1 MIFSPTS
8 HVLDAGPCCH
18 EPRLQTQI
26 KPDKPPNA
34 DAVALYWKEFT
45 MTKFDQAWVD
55 AETAKREWMTE
66 NSLYKEEEE
75 HASCGVGLVVSIDGK
90 PSRKVVENG
99 IAALK
104 AIWHRGA
111 VDADGKTGDG
121 AGIHVQIPV
130 EFFYDQIRRTGH
142 EPDMT
147 KMIAVGQVFLPRT
160 DYGAQETC
168 RTIVESEVL
177 RMGYYIYGWRHVPVD
192 VACLGEK
199 ANATRPEI
207 EQILISNSKGV
218 DEETFERELYVIRRR
233 IEKAATAAGVQGL
246 YLCSLSCRSIIYKGM
261 MLAEQVAE
269 FYPDLMDE
277 RFESAFALYHQ
288 RYSTNTFPQWWLA
301 QPFRML
307 AHNGEINTL
316 KGNLNWMKSH
326 EIRMASGAFGDMAED
341 IKPIVAQGSSD
352 SAALDSVFEVLV
364 RAGRSAP
371 MAKTMMVPESWS
383 KQAIELPQSWRDMYS
398 YCNSVLEPWDGP
410 AALAMT
416 DGRWVCAGLDRN
428 GLRPMRYVVTGD
440 GLLIAGS
447 ETGMVPVDE
456 ANVVEKGALGPGQLL
471 AVDMQEGKLYHD
483 TEMKDKLAAAQPFG
497 DWVGKINEL
506 DDKLAVVTEKPMFTG
521 AELRKRQI
529 AAGYSIE
536 ELEQILAPMAED
548 AKEALASMGDDTP
561 SAVLSEKYRPLSHFF
576 RQAFSQVTN
585 PPIDSLREFRVMSL
599 KTRFGNLKNVLD
611 EDSSQTEIL
620 VLDSPFVG
628 NAQFDELIA
637 NFNAPLA
644 EIDCTFDA
652 GAGPDD
658 LRKGLTRIRAEAEDA
673 VRSGAGHIILTD
685 QHQSIDRVAMPMIL
699 ATSAVHSW
707 LTRKGLRTF
716 CSLNVRSAE
725 CVDPHYFAVLIG
737 CGATVVNAY
746 LAEDS
751 LADRIERGLLECT
764 LTEAIQRYRNAI
776 DQGLLKIMAKM
787 GISVISSYRGGL
799 NFEAVGLSR
808 AMVAEYF
815 PGMQSRI
822 SGIGTTGIQR
832 KSESVHAKGWRG
844 GSDVLPIGG
853 FYKARRSGEK
863 HAWEAQTM
871 HMLQAACNT
880 ANYEM
885 WKQFSAA
892 MRANPPIHLRD
903 LLDIKEMGKAI
914 PIEEVES
921 ITSIRK
927 RFVTPGMSLGAL
939 SPEAHK
945 TLNVAMNRIGAK
957 SDSGEGGEDPAHF
970 VPEANGDNPSAKIKQ
985 VASGRFGVT
994 AEYLNHCEELEIKVA
1009 QGAKPGEGGQLPGM
1023 KVTDLIARLRH
1034 STKGVTLISPPPHHD
1049 IYSIEDLAQL
1059 IYDLKQINPRCKV
1072 TVKLVASSGVGTI
1085 AAGVAKAKADVILI
1099 SGHNGG
1105 TGASPA
1111 TSIKYAGLPW
1121 EMGLTEAHQVLAMNN
1136 LRERVTLRTDGG
1148 LRTGRDIVMAA
1159 MMGAE
1164 EYGIGTAAL
1173 IAMGCIMVR
1182 QCQSNTCPVG
1192 VCTQD
1197 EELRDKFTGNADKV
1211 VNLITF
1217 YATEVREILASIG
1230 ARSMDDVI
1238 GRADLLS
1245 QVSRGSAHLDDLDL
1259 NPLLIT
1265 VDGADRIVYDRNK
1278 ARNFVPDTL
1287 DAEIVKDAARFLNDG
1302 EKMQLQYAVQ
1312 NTLRTIG
1319 TRTSSHI
1326 VQNFGMNN
1334 TLQADH
1340 LTVKLSGSAGQSLGA
1355 FAAPGLKLEVSG
1367 DANDYVGKGLSGGT
1381 IVVRPPMNS
1390 PLVAADN
1397 TIIGNTVLYGATAGY
1412 LFAAGRAGERFGVR
1426 NSGAKVVIE
1435 GCGACGCE
1443 YMTGGVAVILG
1454 SIGANFGAGMTGGMA
1469 YLYDPDGVADSRMN
1483 HETLATCPIGDAH
1496 WEGQL
1501 KELIERHLAET
1512 GSVKAADILQHWD
1525 VELANFVQICPKEM
1539 LAHLP
1544 APLGVEDKA
1553 VPAE

>member
-1 MIFSPTS
+1 
-8 HVLDAGPCCH
+8 
-18 EPRLQTQI
+18 
-26 KPDKPPNA
+26 
-34 DAVALYWKEFT
+34 
-45 MTKFDQAWVD
+45 MTKYDENWVR
-55 AETAKREWMTE
+55 AEEAKRQWMAE
-66 NSLYKEEEE
+66 NGLYSEEEE
-75 HASCGVGLVVSIDGK
+75 HSSCGVGLVVSVDGK
-90 PSRKVVENG
+90 KSRKVVEAG
-99 IAALK
+99 IDALK

-121 AGIHVQIPV
+121 AGIHVQIPAN
-130 EFFYDQIRRTGH
+130 FFYDQIRRTGH
-142 EPDMT
+142 EP
-147 KMIAVGQVFLPRT
+147 KMDELVAVGQVFLPRT
-160 DYGAQETC
+160 DFGAQEKC

-192 VACLGEK
+192 VTCLGEK

-233 IEKAATAAGVQGL
+233 IEKAAAAAGIGGL
-246 YLCSLSCRSIIYKGM
+246 YIASLSCRSIIYKGM
-261 MLAEQVAE
+261 MLAEQVAV

-277 RFESAFALYHQ
+277 RFESAFAIYHQ

-326 EIRMASGAFGDMAED
+326 EIRMASATFGDFAED
-341 IKPIVAQGSSD
+341 IKPIVPGGASD
-352 SAALDSVFEVLV
+352 SAALDGVFEVLV

-371 MAKTMMVPESWS
+371 MAKTMLVPESWS
-383 KQAIELPQSWRDMYS
+383 KQAVELPQAWRDMYS
-398 YCNSVLEPWDGP
+398 YCNSVMEPWDGP

-447 ETGMVPVDE
+447 EAGMVPIDE
-456 ANVVEKGALGPGQLL
+456 ATVVEKGALGPGQML
-471 AVDMQEGKLYHD
+471 AVDMKKGKLYND
-483 TEMKDKLAAAQPFG
+483 TKIKNKLAAALPFG
-497 DWVGKINEL
+497 EWVGKIADMEETL
-506 DDKLAVVTEKPMFTG
+506 KGVTETPLFEG
-521 AELRKRQI
+521 DELRRRQI
-529 AAGYSIE
+529 AAGYTSE
-536 ELEQILAPMAED
+536 ELEQILSPMAED
-548 AKEALASMGDDTP
+548 GKESLASMGDDTP
-561 SAVLSEKYRPLSHFF
+561 SAVLSKQYRPLSHFF
-576 RQAFSQVTN
+576 RQNFSQVTN
-585 PPIDSLREFRVMSL
+585 PPIDSLREYRVMSL

-611 EDSSQTEIL
+611 EDSSQTEII
-620 VLDSPFVG
+620 VLESPFVG
-628 NAQFDELIA
+628 NAQWDKLSQS
-637 NFNAPLA
+637 FNAQLA
-644 EIDCTFDA
+644 EIDCTFA
-652 GAGPDD
+652 PGTGA
-658 LRKGLTRIRAEAEDA
+658 LSAALARVRAEAEEA
-673 VRSGAGHIILTD
+673 VRSGAGHLVLTD
-685 QHQSIDRVAMPMIL
+685 QFSGEGKVAMPMIL
-699 ATSAVHSW
+699 ATSAVHSH

-725 CVDPHYFAVLIG
+725 CIDPHYFAVLIG

-751 LADRIERGLLECT
+751 LADRISRGLLDGT
-764 LTEAIQRYRNAI
+764 LTENVARYREAI

-808 AMVAEYF
+808 AMCAEYF
-815 PGMQSRI
+815 PGMTSRI
-822 SGIGTTGIQR
+822 SGIGVSGIQV
-832 KSESVHAKGWRG
+832 KAEEVHARGWANEAA
-844 GSDVLPIGG
+844 VLPIGG
-853 FYKARRSGEK
+853 FYKARKSGET
-863 HAWEAQTM
+863 HAWEATSM
-871 HMLQAACNT
+871 HMMQMACNN
-880 ANYEM
+880 ASFEL
-885 WKQFSAA
+885 WKQYSAK
-892 MRANPPIHLRD
+892 MQGNPPIHLRD
-903 LLDIKEMGKAI
+903 LLDIKPLGKPV

-970 VPEANGDNPSAKIKQ
+970 VPEPNGDNPSAKIKQ

-994 AEYLNHCEELEIKVA
+994 AEYLNQCEELEIKVA

-1085 AAGVAKAKADVILI
+1085 AAGVAKAKADIILI

-1159 MMGAE
+1159 MLGAE

-1197 EELRDKFTGNADKV
+1197 ESLRAKFTGNADKV

-1217 YATEVREILASIG
+1217 YAQEVREILASIG
-1230 ARSMDDVI
+1230 ARSLDEVI
-1238 GRADLLS
+1238 GRADLLA

-1265 VDGADRIVYDRNK
+1265 VDGSADITYDRNK
-1278 ARNFVPDTL
+1278 PRNAVPDTL
-1287 DAEIVKDAARFLNDG
+1287 DAEIVRDAARFLEDG
-1302 EKMQLQYAVQ
+1302 EKMQLSYAVQ
-1312 NTLRTIG
+1312 NTHRTVG

-1326 VQNFGMNN
+1326 VRNFGMRNSF
-1334 TLQADH
+1334 QPDH
-1340 LTVKLSGSAGQSLGA
+1340 LTVKLQGSAGQSLGA

-1381 IVVRPPMNS
+1381 IVVRPPQVS
-1390 PLVAADN
+1390 PLKAEDN
-1397 TIIGNTVLYGATAGY
+1397 TIIGNTVLYGATDGY
-1412 LFAAGRAGERFGVR
+1412 LFAAGRAGERFAVR
-1426 NSGAKVVIE
+1426 NSGASVVVE

-1469 YLYDPDGVADSRMN
+1469 YLYDPDGKA
-1483 HETLATCPIGDAH
+1483 ETLMNAETLVTCPVTVAH
-1496 WEGQL
+1496 WEAEL
-1501 KELIERHLAET
+1501 KGLIERHLAET
-1512 GSVKAADILQHWD
+1512 GSRKASGILQHW
-1525 VELANFVQICPKEM
+1525 ESEKRNFLQVCPKEM
-1539 LAHLP
+1539 LVHLP
-1544 APLGVEDKA
+1544 HPLSLEEAA

>member
-1 MIFSPTS
+1 M
-8 HVLDAGPCCH
+8 
-18 EPRLQTQI
+18 Q
-26 KPDKPPNA
+26 
-34 DAVALYWKEFT
+34 
-45 MTKFDQAWVD
+45 KFDENWVR
-55 AETAKREWMTE
+55 AEEEKRKWMDE
-66 NSLYKEEEE
+66 NSLYRDAEE
-75 HASCGVGLVVSIDGK
+75 HSSCGVGLVVSIDGK
-90 PSRKVVENG
+90 PSRKVVEAG
-99 IAALK
+99 ITALK

-130 EFFYDQIRRTGH
+130 PFYYEQIRRTGH
-142 EPDMT
+142 EPKKDELL
-147 KMIAVGQVFLPRT
+147 AVGQVFLPRT
-160 DYGAQETC
+160 DFGAQETC
-168 RTIVESEVL
+168 RTIVETEVL
-177 RMGYYIYGWRHVPVD
+177 RMGHSIYGWRHVPVD
-192 VACLGEK
+192 VTCLGDK

-207 EQILISNSKGV
+207 EQILISNAKGV

-233 IEKAATAAGVQGL
+233 IEKAAAAAQINGL
-246 YLCSLSCRSIIYKGM
+246 YIASLSCRSIIYKGM
-261 MLAEQVAE
+261 MLAEQVAV

-277 RFESAFALYHQ
+277 RFESAFAIYHQ

-307 AHNGEINTL
+307 AHNGEINTI
-316 KGNLNWMKSH
+316 KGNTNWMKSH
-326 EIRMASGAFGDMAED
+326 EIRMASATFGDMAED
-341 IKPIVAQGSSD
+341 IKPIIATGASD
-352 SAALDSVFEVLV
+352 SAALDAVFEVLV
-364 RAGRSAP
+364 RAGRNAP
-371 MAKTMMVPESWS
+371 MAKTMLVPESWS
-383 KQAIELPQSWRDMYS
+383 KQAVELPDAWRDMYA
-398 YCNSVLEPWDGP
+398 YCNAVMEPWDGP

-447 ETGMVPVDE
+447 EAGMVPTNE
-456 ANVVEKGALGPGQLL
+456 ATVVEKGALGPGQLL
-471 AVDMQEGKLYHD
+471 AVDMKTGKLFHD
-483 TEMKDKLAAAQPFG
+483 TEIKDTLAASQPFG
-497 DWVGKINEL
+497 EWVGKINEL
-506 DDKLAVVTEKPMFTG
+506 DEALGDIQEKALFTG

-529 AAGYSIE
+529 AAGYSME

-548 AKEALASMGDDTP
+548 GKEALASMGDDTP
-561 SAVLSEKYRPLSHFF
+561 SAVLSAKYRPLSHYF
-576 RQAFSQVTN
+576 RQNFSQVTN
-585 PPIDSLREFRVMSL
+585 PPIDSLREYRVMSL

-611 EDSSQTEIL
+611 ESGSQTEIL

-628 NAQFDELIA
+628 NAQFEELKNHFNAELI
-637 NFNAPLA
+637 
-644 EIDCTFDA
+644 EIDCTFKP
-652 GAGPDD
+652 GDD
-658 LRKGLTRIRAEAEDA
+658 LRTELARIRAEAEDA
-673 VRSGAGHIILTD
+673 VRSGAGHIVLTD
-685 QHQSIDRVAMPMIL
+685 HTQNVEKVAMPMIL
-699 ATSAVHSW
+699 ATSAVHSH

-737 CGATVVNAY
+737 CGATTVNPY

-751 LADRIERGLLECT
+751 LADRIERGLLEGS
-764 LTEAIQRYRNAI
+764 LTENVSRYRDAI

-808 AMVAEYF
+808 AMCAEYF
-815 PGMQSRI
+815 PGLMSRI
-822 SGIGTTGIQR
+822 SGIGVSGIQ
-832 KSESVHAKGWRG
+832 KKAEEVHAAGFKANR
-844 GSDVLPIGG
+844 DVLPIGG
-853 FYKARRSGEK
+853 FYKARRSGET
-863 HAWEAQTM
+863 HAWGANNM
-871 HMLQAACNT
+871 HLLQSACDRGS
-880 ANYEM
+880 YEL
-885 WKQFSAA
+885 WKQYSAL
-892 MRANPPIHLRD
+892 MKANPPIHLRD
-903 LLDIKEMGKAI
+903 LLDIKPLGKAI
-914 PIEEVES
+914 PLEEVES

-970 VPEANGDNPSAKIKQ
+970 HPEPNGDNPSAKIKQ

-994 AEYLNHCEELEIKVA
+994 AEYLNQCEELEIKVA

-1121 EMGLTEAHQVLAMNN
+1121 EMGLTEAHQVLAMNH
-1136 LRERVTLRTDGG
+1136 LRSRVTLRTDGG

-1197 EELRDKFTGNADKV
+1197 ESLRAKFTGNADKV

-1217 YATEVREILASIG
+1217 YAQEVREILASIG

-1245 QVSRGSAHLDDLDL
+1245 QVSRGAAHLDDLDL

-1265 VDGADRIVYDRNK
+1265 VDGSETIEYDRSRP
-1278 ARNFVPDTL
+1278 RNVVPDTL
-1287 DAEIVKDAARFLNDG
+1287 DAEIVKDAARFLKDG
-1302 EKMQLQYAVQ
+1302 EKMQLSYAVQ
-1312 NTLRTIG
+1312 NTHRTVG

-1326 VQNFGMNN
+1326 VQNFGMRNS
-1334 TLQADH
+1334 LQPDH
-1340 LTVKLSGSAGQSLGA
+1340 LTVKLRGSAGQSLGA
-1355 FAAPGLKLEVSG
+1355 FAAPGLKIEVSG

-1381 IVVRPPMNS
+1381 VVVRPPMES

-1397 TIIGNTVLYGATAGY
+1397 TIIGNTVLYGATDGY
-1412 LFAAGRAGERFGVR
+1412 LFAAGRAGERFAVR

-1435 GCGACGCE
+1435 GCGSNGCE

-1469 YLYDPDGVADSRMN
+1469 YLWDPENEAPRWLNM
-1483 HETLATCPIGDAH
+1483 ETLVTCVPSHPH
-1496 WEGQL
+1496 WVEQL
-1501 KELIERHLAET
+1501 KGLVERHYAET
-1512 GSVKAADILQHWD
+1512 KSRKAEEILQHW
-1525 VELANFVQICPKEM
+1525 EENLPKFVQVCPKEM
-1539 LAHLP
+1539 LDKLTYP
-1544 APLGVEDKA
+1544 LAPEGQEA
-1553 VPAE
+1553 IPAE

>member
-1 MIFSPTS
+1 
-8 HVLDAGPCCH
+8 
-18 EPRLQTQI
+18 
-26 KPDKPPNA
+26 
-34 DAVALYWKEFT
+34 
-45 MTKFDQAWVD
+45 MTKYDADWVR
-55 AETAKREWMTE
+55 AEEAKRQWMAE
-66 NSLYKEEEE
+66 NGLYSEEEE
-75 HASCGVGLVVSIDGK
+75 HSSCGVGLVVSIDGK
-90 PSRKVVENG
+90 KSRKVVDAG
-99 IAALK
+99 IDALK

-130 EFFYDQIRRTGH
+130 PFFYDQIRRTGH
-142 EPDMT
+142 EPNLDEL
-147 KMIAVGQVFLPRT
+147 IAVGQVFLPRT
-160 DYGAQETC
+160 DFGAQEQC
-168 RTIVESEVL
+168 RTIVETEVL

-192 VACLGEK
+192 VTCLGEK

-233 IEKAATAAGVQGL
+233 IEKAAAAAGISGL
-246 YLCSLSCRSIIYKGM
+246 YLASLSCRSIIYKGM
-261 MLAEQVAE
+261 MLAEQVAV

-277 RFESAFALYHQ
+277 RFESAFAIYHQ

-316 KGNLNWMKSH
+316 KGNINWMKSH
-326 EIRMASGAFGDMAED
+326 EIRMASGTFGDYAED
-341 IKPIVAQGSSD
+341 IKPIIAGGSSD

-371 MAKTMMVPESWS
+371 MAKTMLVPESWS
-383 KQAIELPQSWRDMYS
+383 KQAVELPQAWRDMYS
-398 YCNSVLEPWDGP
+398 YCNSVMEPWDGP

-440 GLLIAGS
+440 GLVIAGS
-447 ETGMVPVDE
+447 EAGMVPIDE
-456 ANVVEKGALGPGQLL
+456 ATVTEKGALGPGQML
-471 AVDMQEGKLYHD
+471 AVDMKKGKLFRD
-483 TEMKDKLAAAQPFG
+483 TQIKDKLAAALPFG
-497 DWVGKINEL
+497 EWVGKINDL
-506 DDKLAVVTEKPMFTG
+506 DEALAGVTEKPMFSG
-521 AELRKRQI
+521 EELRKRQI
-529 AAGYSIE
+529 AAGYSVE

-548 AKEALASMGDDTP
+548 GKEALASMGDDTP
-561 SAVLSEKYRPLSHFF
+561 SAVLSKQYRPLSHFF
-576 RQAFSQVTN
+576 RQNFSQVTN
-585 PPIDSLREFRVMSL
+585 PPIDSLREYRVMSL
-599 KTRFGNLKNVLD
+599 KTRFANLKNVLD
-611 EDSSQTEIL
+611 EDSSQTEIV
-620 VLDSPFVG
+620 VLESPFVG
-628 NAQFDELIA
+628 NAQWDKLVETFD
-637 NFNAPLA
+637 APLA
-644 EIDCTFDA
+644 EIDCSFEPGQ
-652 GAGPDD
+652 GA
-658 LRKGLTRIRAEAEDA
+658 LSAALARVRAEAEEA
-673 VRSGAGHIILTD
+673 VRSGAGHLVLTD
-685 QHQSIDRVAMPMIL
+685 MHSGEGRVAMPMIL
-699 ATSAVHSW
+699 ATSAVHSH
-707 LTRKGLRTF
+707 LTRQGLRTF

-751 LADRIERGLLECT
+751 LADRINRGLLDGT
-764 LTEAIQRYRNAI
+764 LTENVARYREAI

-815 PGMQSRI
+815 PGMTSRI
-822 SGIGTTGIQR
+822 SGIGVTGIQT
-832 KSESVHAKGWRG
+832 KLEEIHAKGWDSG
-844 GSDVLPIGG
+844 LDVLPIGG
-853 FYKARRSGEK
+853 FYKARKSGET
-863 HAWEAQTM
+863 HAWEATSM
-871 HMLQAACNT
+871 HMMQMACNR
-880 ANYEM
+880 ASYEL
-885 WKQFSAA
+885 WKQYSAK
-892 MRANPPIHLRD
+892 MQSNPPIHLRD
-903 LLDIKEMGKAI
+903 LMDFKPLGKPV

-970 VPEANGDNPSAKIKQ
+970 VPEPNGDNPSAKIKQ

-994 AEYLNHCEELEIKVA
+994 AEYLNQCEELEIKVA

-1136 LRERVTLRTDGG
+1136 LRDRITLRTDGG

-1197 EELRDKFTGNADKV
+1197 ESLRAKFTGNADKV

-1217 YATEVREILASIG
+1217 YAQEVRELLASLG
-1230 ARSMDDVI
+1230 ARSIDEII
-1238 GRADLLS
+1238 GRADLLA

-1265 VDGADRIVYDRNK
+1265 VDGAHDIVYNRDKDRN
-1278 ARNFVPDTL
+1278 AVPDTL
-1287 DAEIVKDAARFLNDG
+1287 DAEIVRDAARFLKDG
-1302 EKMQLQYAVQ
+1302 EKMQLSYAIQ
-1312 NTLRTIG
+1312 NTHRTVG
-1319 TRTSSHI
+1319 TRVSSHI
-1326 VQNFGMNN
+1326 VQNFGMRN
-1334 TLQADH
+1334 TFQPDH
-1340 LTVKLSGSAGQSLGA
+1340 LHVKLQGSAGQSLGA

-1367 DANDYVGKGLSGGT
+1367 DANDYVGKGLSGGM
-1381 IVVRPPMNS
+1381 IVVRPPQVS
-1390 PLVAADN
+1390 PLKADEN
-1397 TIIGNTVLYGATAGY
+1397 TIIGNTVLYGATDGH
-1412 LFAAGRAGERFGVR
+1412 LFAAGRAGERFAVR
-1426 NSGAKVVIE
+1426 NSGATVVIE
-1435 GCGACGCE
+1435 GCGSNGCE

-1454 SIGANFGAGMTGGMA
+1454 DIGANFGAGMTGGMA
-1469 YLYDPDGVADSRMN
+1469 YLYDPEGKAEALMN
-1483 HETLATCPIGDAH
+1483 METLVTCPVSVDH
-1496 WEGQL
+1496 WEEQL
-1501 KELIERHLAET
+1501 KSLIETHQAET
-1512 GSVKAADILQHWD
+1512 YSRKAADILQHWD
-1525 VELANFVQICPKEM
+1525 VEKANFLQVCPKEM
-1539 LAHLP
+1539 LNKLSH
-1544 APLGVEDKA
+1544 PLTAEAAA

>member
-1 MIFSPTS
+1 
-8 HVLDAGPCCH
+8 
-18 EPRLQTQI
+18 
-26 KPDKPPNA
+26 
-34 DAVALYWKEFT
+34 
-45 MTKFDQAWVD
+45 MTKYD
-55 AETAKREWMTE
+55 AEWARNEQVKRQYMVE
-66 NSLYKEEEE
+66 NGLYSEAEE
-75 HASCGVGLVVSIDGK
+75 HSSCGVGLVVSVNGT
-90 PSRKVVENG
+90 PSRAVVENG
-99 IAALK
+99 IQALK

-130 EFFYDQIRRTGH
+130 SFFYDQIERTGH
-142 EPDMT
+142 TPDRDQL
-147 KMIAVGQVFLPRT
+147 IAVGQVFLPRT
-160 DYGAQETC
+160 DFGAQETC
-168 RTIVESEVL
+168 RTIVETEVL
-177 RMGYYIYGWRHVPVD
+177 RMGYYIYGWRHVPVK
-192 VACLGEK
+192 VECLGEK

-207 EQILISNSKGV
+207 EQILISNCKGV

-233 IEKAATAAGVQGL
+233 IEKAALAAQVPSL
-246 YLCSLSCRSIIYKGM
+246 YIASLSCRSIIYKGM

-269 FYPDLMDE
+269 FYPDLMDQ
-277 RFESAFALYHQ
+277 RFESAFAIYHQ

-316 KGNLNWMKSH
+316 RGNLNWMKSH
-326 EIRMASGAFGDMAED
+326 EIRMASSAFGEMAED
-341 IKPIVAQGSSD
+341 IKPIVASGSSD
-352 SAALDSVFEVLV
+352 SAALDAVFEVLV
-364 RAGRSAP
+364 RAGRNAP

-383 KQAIELPQSWRDMYS
+383 KQAVELPQAWRDMYS
-398 YCNSVLEPWDGP
+398 YCNSVMEPWDGP

-428 GLRPMRYVVTGD
+428 GLRPMRYVVTND
-440 GLLIAGS
+440 GMVIAGS
-447 ETGMVPVDE
+447 ETGMVPLKE
-456 ANVVEKGALGPGQLL
+456 SNVVEKGALGPGQIL
-471 AVDMQEGKLYHD
+471 AVDMATGKLFHD
-483 TEMKDKLAAAQPFG
+483 TEIKDTLAASQPFG
-497 DWVGKINEL
+497 EWVGKIKDL
-506 DDKLAVVTEKPMFTG
+506 DSQLAEVSERPIYTG
-521 AELRKRQI
+521 QDLRRRQI
-529 AAGYSIE
+529 AAGYTIE
-536 ELEQILAPMAED
+536 ELENILAPMAED
-548 AKEALASMGDDTP
+548 GKETLASMGDDTP
-561 SAVLSEKYRPLSHFF
+561 SAVLSKKYRPLSHFF
-576 RQAFSQVTN
+576 RQNFSQVTN

-611 EDSSQTEIL
+611 ESSAQTEIIT
-620 VLDSPFVG
+620 LDSPFVG
-628 NAQFDELIA
+628 NAQWDEVVSA
-637 NFNAPLA
+637 FNADMT
-644 EIDCTFDA
+644 EIDCTFA
-652 GAGPDD
+652 SGPNALSD
-658 LRKGLTRIRAEAEDA
+658 GLARIRAEAEDA
-673 VRSGAGHIILTD
+673 VRSGSGHIVLTD
-685 QHQSIDRVAMPMIL
+685 QSSNEGRVAMPMIL
-699 ATSAVHSW
+699 ATSAVHSH

-725 CVDPHYFAVLIG
+725 CIDPHYFAVLIG

-751 LADRIERGLLECT
+751 LADRIDRGLLDGT
-764 LTEAIQRYRNAI
+764 LTEVVARYRNAI

-787 GISVISSYRGGL
+787 GISVVSSYRGGL

-808 AMVAEYF
+808 AMCAEFF
-815 PGMQSRI
+815 PGMTSRI
-822 SGIGTTGIQR
+822 SGIGVTGIQA
-832 KSESVHAKGWRG
+832 KAEEVHALGWQG
-844 GSDVLPIGG
+844 TNILPIGG
-853 FYKARRSGEK
+853 FYKSRAKGET
-863 HAWEAQTM
+863 HAWEASSM
-871 HMLQAACNT
+871 HMLQMACNR
-880 ANYEM
+880 ASFER
-885 WKQFSAA
+885 WKQYSAK
-892 MRANPPIHLRD
+892 MQSSPPIHLRD
-903 LLDIKEMGKAI
+903 LMDFKALGKPI
-914 PIEEVES
+914 PIEDVES

-970 VPEANGDNPSAKIKQ
+970 HPEPNGDNPSAKIKQ

-994 AEYLNHCEELEIKVA
+994 AEYLNQCEELEIKVA

-1121 EMGLTEAHQVLAMNN
+1121 EMGLTEAHQVLSMNN

-1159 MMGAE
+1159 MLGAE

-1197 EELRDKFTGNADKV
+1197 EALRDKFTGNADKV

-1217 YATEVREILASIG
+1217 YAQEVRELLAQIG
-1230 ARSMDDVI
+1230 ARSLDEVI
-1238 GRADLLS
+1238 GRADLLA

-1259 NPLLIT
+1259 NPMLIT
-1265 VDGADRIVYDRNK
+1265 VDGASDIVYNRDKERN
-1278 ARNFVPDTL
+1278 AVPDTL
-1287 DAEIVKDAARFLNDG
+1287 DAQIVRDAARFLEDG

-1312 NTLRTIG
+1312 NTHRTVG

-1326 VQNFGMNN
+1326 VRKFGMRNA
-1334 TLQADH
+1334 LQADH
-1340 LTVKLSGSAGQSLGA
+1340 LTVKLTGSAGQSLGA

-1381 IVVRPPMNS
+1381 IVVRPPMAS
-1390 PLVAADN
+1390 PIVAAEN
-1397 TIIGNTVLYGATAGY
+1397 TIIGNTVLYGATDGY
-1412 LFAAGRAGERFGVR
+1412 LFAAGQAGERFAVR
-1426 NSGAKVVIE
+1426 NSGASVVIE
-1435 GCGACGCE
+1435 GCGSNGCE

-1454 SIGANFGAGMTGGMA
+1454 EIGANFGAGMTGGMA
-1469 YLYDPDGVADSRMN
+1469 YLYDPEGKAQAMMNLETLVTCPVTVPHWINQLKTLIQRHLEETDSR
-1483 HETLATCPIGDAH
+1483 
-1496 WEGQL
+1496 
-1501 KELIERHLAET
+1501 
-1512 GSVKAADILQHWD
+1512 KAAYILQHWGT
-1525 VELANFVQICPKEM
+1525 EQHNFMQVCPKEM
-1539 LAHLP
+1539 LVHLP
-1544 APLGVEDKA
+1544 APLSVEQGA
-1553 VPAE
+1553 IPAE

>member
-1 MIFSPTS
+1 
-8 HVLDAGPCCH
+8 
-18 EPRLQTQI
+18 
-26 KPDKPPNA
+26 
-34 DAVALYWKEFT
+34 
-45 MTKFDQAWVD
+45 MTKYD
-55 AETAKREWMTE
+55 AEWVRAEEAKRKWVAE
-66 NSLYKEEEE
+66 NGLYSEEEE
-75 HASCGVGLVVSIDGK
+75 HSSCGVGLVVSVDGK
-90 PSRKVVENG
+90 KSRKVVEAG
-99 IAALK
+99 INALK

-130 EFFYDQIRRTGH
+130 SFFYDQIQRTGH
-142 EPDMT
+142 EPRMDQLM
-147 KMIAVGQVFLPRT
+147 AVGQVFLPRT
-160 DYGAQETC
+160 DFGAQERC
-168 RTIVESEVL
+168 RTIVETEVL
-177 RMGYYIYGWRHVPVD
+177 RLGYYIYGWRHVPVD
-192 VACLGEK
+192 VTCLGEK

-233 IEKAATAAGVQGL
+233 IEKAAAAAGVNDL
-246 YLCSLSCRSIIYKGM
+246 YLASLSCRSIIYKGM
-261 MLAEQVAE
+261 MLAEQVAV

-326 EIRMASGAFGDMAED
+326 EIRMASAFFGDLADD
-341 IKPIVAQGSSD
+341 IKPIVPGGASD
-352 SAALDSVFEVLV
+352 SAALDCVFEVMV

-383 KQAIELPQSWRDMYS
+383 KQAVELPQAWRDMYS
-398 YCNSVLEPWDGP
+398 YCNSVMEPWDGP

-440 GLLIAGS
+440 GMLIAGS
-447 ETGMVPVDE
+447 EAGMVPIDE
-456 ANVVEKGALGPGQLL
+456 ATVVEKGALGPGQMI
-471 AVDMQEGKLYHD
+471 AVDMAEGKLFHD
-483 TEMKDKLAAAQPFG
+483 TEIKDQLAASRPFG
-497 DWVGKINEL
+497 EWVGKITDLESTL
-506 DDKLAVVTEKPMFTG
+506 SGVTETALFEG
-521 AELRKRQI
+521 EELRRRQI
-529 AAGYSIE
+529 AAGYTIE
-536 ELEQILAPMAED
+536 ELEQILSPMAED
-548 AKEALASMGDDTP
+548 GKESLASMGDDTP
-561 SAVLSEKYRPLSHFF
+561 SAVLSKMYRPLSHFF
-576 RQAFSQVTN
+576 RQNFSQVTN
-585 PPIDSLREFRVMSL
+585 PPIDSLREYRVMSL

-611 EDSSQTEIL
+611 EDSSQTEII
-620 VLDSPFVG
+620 VLESPFVG
-628 NAQFDELIA
+628 NAQWDELTKQ
-637 NFNAPLA
+637 FNSPLA
-644 EIDCTFDA
+644 EIDCTFESGSGSLSA
-652 GAGPDD
+652 A
-658 LRKGLTRIRAEAEDA
+658 LHRIRAEAEEA
-673 VRSGAGHIILTD
+673 VRSGAGHLVLTD
-685 QHQSIDRVAMPMIL
+685 QHSDGNKIAMPMIL
-699 ATSAVHSW
+699 ATSAVHSH
-707 LTRKGLRTF
+707 LTRQGLRTF

-725 CVDPHYFAVLIG
+725 CIDPHYFAVLIG

-751 LADRIERGLLECT
+751 LADRIERGLLDGS
-764 LTEAIQRYRNAI
+764 LTENVTRYREAI

-808 AMVAEYF
+808 AMCAEFF
-815 PGMQSRI
+815 PGMTSRI
-822 SGIGTTGIQR
+822 SGIGVTGIQA
-832 KSESVHAKGWRG
+832 KAEEIHAKAWGAADG
-844 GSDVLPIGG
+844 VLPIGG
-853 FYKARRSGEK
+853 FYKARKSGET
-863 HAWEAQTM
+863 HAWEATSM
-871 HMLQAACNT
+871 HMMQMACNR
-880 ANYEM
+880 ASYEL
-885 WKQFSAA
+885 WKQYSAK
-892 MRANPPIHLRD
+892 MKSNPPIHLRD
-903 LLDIKEMGKAI
+903 LLDIKPLGKPV

-921 ITSIRK
+921 ITAIRK

-970 VPEANGDNPSAKIKQ
+970 VPEPNGDNPSAKIKQ

-994 AEYLNHCEELEIKVA
+994 AEYLNQCEELEIKVA

-1085 AAGVAKAKADVILI
+1085 AAGVAKAEADIILI

-1111 TSIKYAGLPW
+1111 TSIKYCGLPW

-1136 LRERVTLRTDGG
+1136 LRSRVTLRTDGG

-1197 EELRDKFTGNADKV
+1197 ESLRAKFTGNADKV

-1217 YATEVREILASIG
+1217 YAQEVREILASIG
-1230 ARSMDDVI
+1230 ARSLDDVI
-1238 GRADLLS
+1238 GRADLLA

-1265 VDGADRIVYDRNK
+1265 VDGAADIVYDRDK
-1278 ARNFVPDTL
+1278 PRNAVPDTL
-1287 DAEIVKDAARFLNDG
+1287 DAEIVRDAARFLEDG
-1302 EKMQLQYAVQ
+1302 EKMQLSYAIQ
-1312 NTLRTIG
+1312 NTHRTVG

-1326 VQNFGMNN
+1326 VRNFGMRNAF
-1334 TLQADH
+1334 QSDH
-1340 LTVKLSGSAGQSLGA
+1340 LTVKLQGSAGQALGA

-1381 IVVRPPMNS
+1381 IVVRPAQVS
-1390 PLVAADN
+1390 PLTASEN
-1397 TIIGNTVLYGATAGY
+1397 TIIGNTVLYGATDGH
-1412 LFAAGRAGERFGVR
+1412 LFAAGRAGERFAVR

-1435 GCGACGCE
+1435 GCGSNGCE

-1469 YLYDPDGVADSRMN
+1469 YLYDPDGQAETVMN
-1483 HETLATCPIGDAH
+1483 METLVTCPVTVDH
-1496 WEGQL
+1496 WESQL
-1501 KELIERHLAET
+1501 VNLIKRHAEET
-1512 GSVKAADILQHWD
+1512 GSRKALDILQHWD
-1525 VELANFVQICPKEM
+1525 IEKANFLQVCPKEM
-1539 LAHLP
+1539 LNKLTHPLTNEP
-1544 APLGVEDKA
+1544 AA

>member
-1 MIFSPTS
+1 
-8 HVLDAGPCCH
+8 
-18 EPRLQTQI
+18 
-26 KPDKPPNA
+26 
-34 DAVALYWKEFT
+34 
-45 MTKFDQAWVD
+45 MTKYDADWV
-55 AETAKREWMTE
+55 AREEAKRTFMAE
-66 NSLYKEEEE
+66 NGLYSEAEE
-75 HASCGVGLVVSIDGK
+75 HSSCGVGLVVSVDGTA
-90 PSRKVVENG
+90 SRAVVENG
-99 IAALK
+99 IKALK

-130 EFFYDQIRRTGH
+130 EFFYDQIERTGH
-142 EPDMT
+142 TPDRD
-147 KMIAVGQVFLPRT
+147 KLIAVGQVFLPRS
-160 DYGAQETC
+160 DFGAQETC
-168 RTIVESEVL
+168 RTIVETEVL
-177 RMGYYIYGWRHVPVD
+177 RMGYYIYGWRHVPVN

-207 EQILISNSKGV
+207 EQILISNTKGV

-233 IEKAATAAGVQGL
+233 IEKAALAAQIPQM
-246 YLCSLSCRSIIYKGM
+246 YIASLSCRSIIYKGM

-269 FYPDLMDE
+269 FYPDLLDE
-277 RFESAFALYHQ
+277 RFESAFAIYHQ

-316 KGNLNWMKSH
+316 RGNLNWMKSH

-341 IKPIVAQGSSD
+341 IKPIVPSGSSD
-352 SAALDSVFEVLV
+352 SAALDAVFEVLV
-364 RAGRSAP
+364 RAGRNAP
-371 MAKTMMVPESWS
+371 MAKTMLVPESWS
-383 KQAIELPQSWRDMYS
+383 KQAVELPQAWRDMYS
-398 YCNSVLEPWDGP
+398 YCNSVMEPWDGP

-428 GLRPMRYVVTGD
+428 GLRPMRYVVTRD
-440 GLLIAGS
+440 GMVIAGS
-447 ETGMVPVDE
+447 ETGMVPLEE
-456 ANVVEKGALGPGQLL
+456 ANVVEKGALGPGQIL
-471 AVDMQEGKLYHD
+471 AVDMVEGKLFHD
-483 TEMKDKLAAAQPFG
+483 TEIKDKLAAHQPFG
-497 DWVGKINEL
+497 EWVGKIKDL
-506 DDKLAVVTEKPMFTG
+506 DSALSGVTEKALFTG
-521 AELRKRQI
+521 EELRRRQI
-529 AAGYSIE
+529 AAGYTIE
-536 ELEQILAPMAED
+536 ELESILAPMAED
-548 AKEALASMGDDTP
+548 GKESLASMGDDTP
-561 SAVLSEKYRPLSHFF
+561 SAVLSKKYRPLSHFF
-576 RQAFSQVTN
+576 RQNFSQVTN

-611 EDSSQTEIL
+611 EDSSQTEIIT
-620 VLDSPFVG
+620 LDSPFVG
-628 NAQFDELIA
+628 NAQWDEVVTA
-637 NFNAPLA
+637 FNADMT
-644 EIDCTFDA
+644 EIDCTFEA
-652 GAGPDD
+652 GAGA
-658 LRKGLTRIRAEAEDA
+658 LSAGLARIRAEAEDA
-673 VRSGAGHIILTD
+673 VRSGAGHIVLTD
-685 QHQSIDRVAMPMIL
+685 QHSGGDRIAMPMIL
-699 ATSAVHSW
+699 ATSAVHSH
-707 LTRKGLRTF
+707 LTRNGLRTF

-725 CVDPHYFAVLIG
+725 CIDPHYFAVLIG

-751 LADRIERGLLECT
+751 LADRIDRGLIDGT
-764 LTEAIQRYRNAI
+764 LTEAVARYRSAI

-808 AMVAEYF
+808 AMCAEYF
-815 PGMQSRI
+815 PGMTSRI
-822 SGIGTTGIQR
+822 SGIGVTGIQS
-832 KSESVHAKGWRG
+832 KAEEVHALGWDG
-844 GSDVLPIGG
+844 TNVLPIGG
-853 FYKARRSGEK
+853 FYKARAKGET
-863 HAWEAQTM
+863 HAWEATSM
-871 HMLQAACNT
+871 HMLQMACNN
-880 ANYEM
+880 ASFEM
-885 WKQFSAA
+885 WKQYSAKMKSA
-892 MRANPPIHLRD
+892 PPIHLRD
-903 LLDIKEMGKAI
+903 LMDIKPMGKAI
-914 PIEEVES
+914 PLEEVES
-921 ITSIRK
+921 VTSIRK

-970 VPEANGDNPSAKIKQ
+970 HPEPNGDNPSAKIKQ

-994 AEYLNHCEELEIKVA
+994 AEYLNQCEELEIKVA

-1121 EMGLTEAHQVLAMNN
+1121 EMGLTEAHQVLSMNN

-1159 MMGAE
+1159 MLGAE

-1197 EELRDKFTGNADKV
+1197 EALRDKFTGNADKV

-1217 YATEVREILASIG
+1217 YAQEVRELLASIG
-1230 ARSMDDVI
+1230 ARSMDEVI
-1238 GRADLLS
+1238 GRADLLA

-1259 NPLLIT
+1259 NPMLIT
-1265 VDGADRIVYDRNK
+1265 VDGASEIVYNRDKDRNV
-1278 ARNFVPDTL
+1278 VPDTL
-1287 DAEIVKDAARFLNDG
+1287 DAQIVRDAARFLEYG
-1302 EKMQLQYAVQ
+1302 EKMQLSYAVQ
-1312 NTLRTIG
+1312 NTHRTVG

-1326 VQNFGMNN
+1326 VSKFGMRNA
-1334 TLQADH
+1334 LQPDH
-1340 LTVKLSGSAGQSLGA
+1340 LTVKLTGSAGQSLGA

-1381 IVVRPPMNS
+1381 IVVRPPMAS
-1390 PLVAADN
+1390 PIVASEN
-1397 TIIGNTVLYGATAGY
+1397 TIIGNTVLYGATDGY
-1412 LFAAGRAGERFGVR
+1412 LFAAGRAGERFAVR

-1435 GCGACGCE
+1435 GCGSNGCE

-1454 SIGANFGAGMTGGMA
+1454 EIGANFGAGMTGGMA
-1469 YLYDPDGVADSRMN
+1469 YLYDPEGKAPALMN
-1483 HETLATCPIGDAH
+1483 METLVTCPVTVPH
-1496 WEGQL
+1496 WLDQLEGL
-1501 KELIERHLAET
+1501 VRRHLEET
-1512 GSVKAADILQHWD
+1512 GSRKAAELLQHWD
-1525 VELANFVQICPKEM
+1525 VEQRNFLQVCPKEM
-1539 LAHLP
+1539 LVHIP
-1544 APLGVEDKA
+1544 APLSLETGA
-1553 VPAE
+1553 IPAE

>member
-1 MIFSPTS
+1 
-8 HVLDAGPCCH
+8 
-18 EPRLQTQI
+18 
-26 KPDKPPNA
+26 
-34 DAVALYWKEFT
+34 
-45 MTKFDQAWVD
+45 MTKFDAEWV
-55 AETAKREWMTE
+55 AQEEAKRAYMAE
-66 NSLYKEEEE
+66 NGLYSEEEE
-75 HASCGVGLVVSIDGK
+75 HSSCGVGLVVATDGK
-90 PSRKVVENG
+90 ASRKVVEAG
-99 IAALK
+99 INALK

-130 EFFYDQIRRTGH
+130 PFFYDQVKRTGH
-142 EPDMT
+142 VPREDQL
-147 KMIAVGQVFLPRT
+147 IAVGQVFLPRT
-160 DYGAQETC
+160 DFGAQEKC
-168 RTIVESEVL
+168 RTIVETEIL
-177 RMGYYIYGWRHVPVD
+177 KMGYYIYGWRHVPVD
-192 VACLGEK
+192 VTCLGEK

-207 EQILISNSKGV
+207 EQIMISNAKGV

-233 IEKAATAAGVQGL
+233 IEKAAAAAHIAGL
-246 YLCSLSCRSIIYKGM
+246 YLASLSCRSIIYKGM
-261 MLAEQVAE
+261 MLAEQVAV

-277 RFESAFALYHQ
+277 RFKSSFAIYHQ

-326 EIRMASGAFGDMAED
+326 EIRMASGAFGDLAED
-341 IKPIVAQGSSD
+341 IKPIVAAGSSD
-352 SAALDSVFEVLV
+352 SAALDAVFEVLV

-371 MAKTMMVPESWS
+371 MAKTMLVPESWS
-383 KQAIELPQSWRDMYS
+383 KQAIELPDAWKDMYS
-398 YCNSVLEPWDGP
+398 YCNSVMEPWDGP

-447 ETGMVPVDE
+447 EAGMVPIDE
-456 ANVVEKGALGPGQLL
+456 ASVVEKGALGPGQLI
-471 AVDMQEGKLYHD
+471 AVDMAEGKLYHD
-483 TEMKDKLAAAQPFG
+483 TEIKDKLAASQPFG
-497 DWVGKINEL
+497 DWVGKIHNLEDSL
-506 DDKLAVVTEKPMFTG
+506 TGIEEKALYSGDD
-521 AELRKRQI
+521 LRRRQV
-529 AAGYSIE
+529 AAGYTLE

-548 AKEALASMGDDTP
+548 GKEALASMGDDTP
-561 SAVLSEKYRPLSHFF
+561 SAVLSTKYRPLSHFF
-576 RQAFSQVTN
+576 RQNFSQVTN

-599 KTRFGNLKNVLD
+599 NTRFGNLKNVLD
-611 EDSSQTEIL
+611 ENGGQTEII
-620 VLDSPFVG
+620 VLESPFVG
-628 NAQFDELIA
+628 NEQFDQMIKA
-637 NFNAPLA
+637 FNAPMV
-644 EIDCTFDA
+644 EIDCTFPVGGGD
-652 GAGPDD
+652 GALQTALND
-658 LRKGLTRIRAEAEDA
+658 IRQKAEEA
-673 VRSGAGHIILTD
+673 VQSGAGHLVLTD
-685 QHQSIDRVAMPMIL
+685 QAQGADRIAMPMIL

-707 LTRKGLRTF
+707 LVRKGLRTF
-716 CSLNVRSAE
+716 TSLNVRSAE
-725 CVDPHYFAVLIG
+725 CLDPHYFAVLVG
-737 CGATVVNAY
+737 CGATTVNAY

-751 LADRIERGLLECT
+751 LADRIDRNLLDCS
-764 LTEAIQRYRNAI
+764 LTEATRRYREAI

-815 PGMQSRI
+815 PGMTSRI
-822 SGIGTTGIQR
+822 SGIGIGGIQ
-832 KSESVHAKGWRG
+832 KKLEEVHAAGFG
-844 GSDVLPIGG
+844 AGNMVLPVGG
-853 FYKARRSGEK
+853 FYKSRRSGEK

-871 HMLQAACNT
+871 HLLQSACDKASYAT
-880 ANYEM
+880 FQQY
-885 WKQFSAA
+885 SARL
-892 MRANPPIHLRD
+892 RANPPIHLRD
-903 LLDIKEMGKAI
+903 LLDIKPMGKPV

-921 ITSIRK
+921 ITAIRK

-970 VPEANGDNPSAKIKQ
+970 HPEPNGDNPSAKIKQ

-994 AEYLNHCEELEIKVA
+994 AEYLNQCEELEIKVA

-1085 AAGVAKAKADVILI
+1085 AAGVAKAKADIILI

-1121 EMGLTEAHQVLAMNN
+1121 EMGLTEAHQVLSMNN

-1159 MMGAE
+1159 MLGAE

-1197 EELRDKFTGNADKV
+1197 EDLRAKFSGSADKV

-1217 YATEVREILASIG
+1217 YAQEVREILARIG
-1230 ARSMDDVI
+1230 ARSLDEVI

-1265 VDGADRIVYDRNK
+1265 VDGADRITYDRNK
-1278 ARNFVPDTL
+1278 PRNAVPDTL
-1287 DAEIVKDAARFLNDG
+1287 DAEIVRDAARFLEDG
-1302 EKMQLQYAVQ
+1302 EKMQLSYAVQ
-1312 NTLRTIG
+1312 NTHRTVG

-1326 VQNFGMNN
+1326 VRKFGMRNN
-1334 TLQADH
+1334 LQPDH
-1340 LTVKLSGSAGQSLGA
+1340 LTVKLTGSAGQALGA
-1355 FAAPGLKLEVSG
+1355 FAAPGLKIEVSG
-1367 DANDYVGKGLSGGT
+1367 DANDYVGKGLSGAT
-1381 IVVRPPMNS
+1381 IVVRPPMSS
-1390 PLVAADN
+1390 PLVASDN
-1397 TIIGNTVLYGATAGY
+1397 TIIGNTVLYGATDGY
-1412 LFAAGRAGERFGVR
+1412 LFAAGRAGERFAVR

-1454 SIGANFGAGMTGGMA
+1454 SIGSNFGAGMTGGMA
-1469 YLYDPDGVADSRMN
+1469 YLYDPEGTATDLMN
-1483 HETLATCPIGDAH
+1483 MEGLVTCPVAVDH
-1496 WEGQL
+1496 WESQL
-1501 KELIERHLAET
+1501 KTLVERHAAET
-1512 GSVKAADILQHWD
+1512 GSAKAAEILRHWD
-1525 VELANFVQICPKEM
+1525 SEKGNFLQVCPKEM
-1539 LAHLP
+1539 LDKLP
-1544 APLGVEDKA
+1544 APLGIEA
-1553 VPAE
+1553 EAIPAE

>member
-1 MIFSPTS
+1 
-8 HVLDAGPCCH
+8 
-18 EPRLQTQI
+18 
-26 KPDKPPNA
+26 
-34 DAVALYWKEFT
+34 
-45 MTKFDQAWVD
+45 MTKYDADWVR
-55 AETAKREWMTE
+55 AEEAKRKWMADHG
-66 NSLYKEEEE
+66 LYAEEEE
-75 HASCGVGLVVSIDGK
+75 HSSCGVGLVVSVDGK
-90 PSRKVVENG
+90 PSRKVVEAG
-99 IAALK
+99 IDALK

-130 EFFYDQIRRTGH
+130 SFFYDQIRRTGH
-142 EPDMT
+142 EPRMDQLM
-147 KMIAVGQVFLPRT
+147 AVGQVFLPRT
-160 DYGAQETC
+160 DFGAQERC

-192 VACLGEK
+192 VTCLGEK

-207 EQILISNSKGV
+207 EQILISNAKGV

-233 IEKAATAAGVQGL
+233 IEKAAAAAGVNDL
-246 YLCSLSCRSIIYKGM
+246 YLASLSCRSIIYKGM
-261 MLAEQVAE
+261 MLAEQVAV
-269 FYPDLMDE
+269 FYPDLMDD

-326 EIRMASGAFGDMAED
+326 EIRMASSFFGELADD
-341 IKPIVAQGSSD
+341 IKPIVASGSSD
-352 SAALDSVFEVLV
+352 SAALDAVFEVMV
-364 RAGRSAP
+364 RAGRNAP

-383 KQAIELPQSWRDMYS
+383 KQAVELPQPWIDMYS
-398 YCNSVLEPWDGP
+398 YCNSVMEPWDGP

-416 DGRWVCAGLDRN
+416 DGRWVCAGTDRN

-447 ETGMVPVDE
+447 EAGMVPIDE
-456 ANVVEKGALGPGQLL
+456 ASVREKGALGPGQMI
-471 AVDMQEGKLYHD
+471 AVDMAEGKLFHD
-483 TEMKDKLAAAQPFG
+483 TEIKDTLAASRPFG
-497 DWVGKINEL
+497 EWVGKINNLEASL
-506 DDKLAVVTEKPMFTG
+506 QD
-521 AELRKRQI
+521 AEETVLFSGESLRKRQI
-529 AAGYSIE
+529 AAGYTIE
-536 ELEQILAPMAED
+536 ELEQILSPMAED
-548 AKEALASMGDDTP
+548 GKESLASMGDDTP
-561 SAVLSEKYRPLSHFF
+561 SAVLSKMYRPLSHFF
-576 RQAFSQVTN
+576 RQNFSQVTN
-585 PPIDSLREFRVMSL
+585 PPIDSLREYRVMSL

-611 EDSSQTEIL
+611 EDSSQTEII
-620 VLDSPFVG
+620 VLESPFVG
-628 NAQFDELIA
+628 NAQWEKLVDSFDSSLV
-637 NFNAPLA
+637 
-644 EIDCTFDA
+644 EIDCTFEPGE
-652 GAGPDD
+652 GA
-658 LRKGLTRIRAEAEDA
+658 LNAALARIRSEAEDA
-673 VRSGAGHIILTD
+673 VRSGAGHLVLTD
-685 QHQSIDRVAMPMIL
+685 QYSAADKVGMPMIL
-699 ATSAVHSW
+699 ATSAVHSH
-707 LTRKGLRTF
+707 LTRQGLRTF

-725 CVDPHYFAVLIG
+725 CIDPHYFAVLIG

-751 LADRIERGLLECT
+751 LADRIERGLLDGT
-764 LTEAIQRYRNAI
+764 LTENVARYREAI

-808 AMVAEYF
+808 AMCAEFF
-815 PGMQSRI
+815 PGMTSRI
-822 SGIGTTGIQR
+822 SGIGVKGIQT
-832 KSESVHAKGWRG
+832 KAEEIHAKGWASG
-844 GSDVLPIGG
+844 LDVLPIGG
-853 FYKARRSGEK
+853 FYKARKSGET
-863 HAWEAQTM
+863 HAWEATSM
-871 HMLQAACNT
+871 HMMQMACNR
-880 ANYEM
+880 ASYEL
-885 WKQFSAA
+885 WKQYSAK
-892 MRANPPIHLRD
+892 MQSNPPIHLRD
-903 LLDIKEMGKAI
+903 LLDIKALGKPV

-921 ITSIRK
+921 ITAIRK

-970 VPEANGDNPSAKIKQ
+970 VPEPNGDNPSAKIKQ

-994 AEYLNHCEELEIKVA
+994 AEYLNQCEELEIKVA

-1085 AAGVAKAKADVILI
+1085 AAGVAKAKADIILI

-1121 EMGLTEAHQVLAMNN
+1121 EMGLTEAHQVLSMNN

-1159 MMGAE
+1159 MLGAE

-1197 EELRDKFTGNADKV
+1197 EALRGKFTGNADKV

-1217 YATEVREILASIG
+1217 YAQEVREILASIG
-1230 ARSMDDVI
+1230 ARSLDEVI
-1238 GRADLLS
+1238 GRADLLA

-1265 VDGADRIVYDRNK
+1265 VDGAADIVYNRDKDRN
-1278 ARNFVPDTL
+1278 AVPDTL
-1287 DAEIVKDAARFLNDG
+1287 DAEIVRDAARFLEDG
-1302 EKMQLQYAVQ
+1302 EKMQLSYAIQ
-1312 NTLRTIG
+1312 NTHRTVG

-1326 VQNFGMNN
+1326 VRNFGMRNAF
-1334 TLQADH
+1334 QPDH
-1340 LTVKLSGSAGQSLGA
+1340 LTVKLQGSAGQSLGA

-1381 IVVRPPMNS
+1381 IVVRPPQVS
-1390 PLVAADN
+1390 PLTASDN
-1397 TIIGNTVLYGATAGY
+1397 TIIGNTVLYGATDGH
-1412 LFAAGRAGERFGVR
+1412 LFAAGRAGERFAVR

-1443 YMTGGVAVILG
+1443 YMTGGIAVILG

-1469 YLYDPDGVADSRMN
+1469 YLYDPEGRAEKVMN
-1483 HETLATCPIGDAH
+1483 LETLVTCPVTVAH
-1496 WEGQL
+1496 WEAEL
-1501 KELIERHLAET
+1501 KGLIERHAEET
-1512 GSVKAADILQHWD
+1512 GSRKAADILQHWD
-1525 VELANFVQICPKEM
+1525 IEKANFLQVCPKEM
-1539 LAHLP
+1539 LNKLAH
-1544 APLGVEDKA
+1544 PLTLSEGA
-1553 VPAE
+1553 IPAE

>member
-1 MIFSPTS
+1 
-8 HVLDAGPCCH
+8 
-18 EPRLQTQI
+18 
-26 KPDKPPNA
+26 
-34 DAVALYWKEFT
+34 
-45 MTKFDQAWVD
+45 MTKYDEAWA
-55 AETAKREWMTE
+55 AEHEQQRKWLSE
-66 NSLYKEEEE
+66 NGMYHESEEKS
-75 HASCGVGLVVSIDGK
+75 SCGVGLVVSIDGK
-90 PSRKVVENG
+90 PSRKVVESG
-99 IAALK
+99 IQALK

-130 EFFYDQIRRTGH
+130 SFFYDQIERTGH
-142 EPDMT
+142 LPD
-147 KMIAVGQVFLPRT
+147 KNKLIAVGQIFLPRT
-160 DYGAQETC
+160 DFGAQERA
-168 RTIVESEVL
+168 RTIVEAEVL

-192 VACLGEK
+192 ITCLGEK

-207 EQILISNSKGV
+207 EQILISNIKDV

-233 IEKAATAAGVQGL
+233 IEKAAAAAHLPAFYV
-246 YLCSLSCRSIIYKGM
+246 CSLSCRSIIYKGM

-277 RFESAFALYHQ
+277 RFESTFAIYHQ

-326 EIRMASGAFGDMAED
+326 EIRMASSTFGELAED
-341 IKPIVAQGSSD
+341 IKPIVPQGASD
-352 SAALDSVFEVLV
+352 SAALDAVFEVLV

-371 MAKTMMVPESWS
+371 MAKTMLVPESWS
-383 KQAIELPQSWRDMYS
+383 KQAVELPEAWRDMYS
-398 YCNSVLEPWDGP
+398 YCNSVMEPWDGP

-416 DGRWVCAGLDRN
+416 DGRWVCGGLDRN

-447 ETGMVPVDE
+447 EAGMVTIDE
-456 ANVVEKGALGPGQLL
+456 SVVREKGALGPGQMI
-471 AVDMQEGKLYHD
+471 AVDTKKGLLFHD
-483 TEMKDKLAAAQPFG
+483 TEIKDKLAKALPFG
-497 DWVGKINEL
+497 EWVGKINDL
-506 DDKLAVVTEKPMFTG
+506 DEALNGIKEKPLFTG
-521 AELRKRQI
+521 DQLRKRQI

-536 ELEQILAPMAED
+536 DLEQVLAPMAED
-548 AKEALASMGDDTP
+548 GKEMVASMGDDTP
-561 SAVLSEKYRPLSHFF
+561 SAVLSKKYRPLSHFF
-576 RQAFSQVTN
+576 RQNFSQVTN
-585 PPIDSLREFRVMSL
+585 PPIDSLREYRVMSL

-611 EDSSQTEIL
+611 EDSSQTEII
-620 VLDSPFVG
+620 VLESPFVA
-628 NAQFDELIA
+628 NAQFEELIGH
-637 NFNAPLA
+637 FNVEMC
-644 EIDCTFDA
+644 EIDCTFPRD
-652 GAGPDD
+652 GGPHA
-658 LRKGLTRIRAEAEDA
+658 LQEGLERIRAEAQDA
-673 VRSGAGHIILTD
+673 VRSGSGHIVLTD
-685 QHQSIDRVAMPMIL
+685 QHSDENRIAMPMIL
-699 ATSAVHSW
+699 ATSAVHSG
-707 LTRKGLRTF
+707 LTAKGLRTF
-716 CSLNVRSAE
+716 CSLGVRSAE
-725 CVDPHYFAVLIG
+725 CLDPHYFAVLIG
-737 CGATVVNAY
+737 CGATIVNAY

-751 LADRIERGLLECT
+751 LADRIERGLLDMS
-764 LTEAIQRYRNAI
+764 LNDAVKKYREAV
-776 DQGLLKIMAKM
+776 DQGLLKIMSKM

-815 PGMQSRI
+815 PGMTSRI
-822 SGIGTTGIQR
+822 SGIGVPGIQ
-832 KSESVHAKGWRG
+832 KKAEEIHAHGWLKGATP
-844 GSDVLPIGG
+844 VLPVGG
-853 FYKARRSGEK
+853 FYKARRSGET
-863 HAWEAQTM
+863 HAWEASSM
-871 HMLQAACNT
+871 HLLQSACDRGSF
-880 ANYEM
+880 EI
-885 WKQFSAA
+885 WKQYSAK
-892 MRANPPIHLRD
+892 MQANPPIHLRD
-903 LLDIKEMGKAI
+903 LLAIKPLGAPI
-914 PIEEVES
+914 PVEQVES
-921 ITSIRK
+921 VTAIRK

-970 VPEANGDNPSAKIKQ
+970 VPEPNGDNPSAKIKQ

-1059 IYDLKQINPRCKV
+1059 IYDLKQINPTVKV

-1085 AAGVAKAKADVILI
+1085 AAGVAKAKADNILI

-1121 EMGLTEAHQVLAMNN
+1121 EMGLTEAHQVLSLNN
-1136 LRERVTLRTDGG
+1136 LRSRITLRTDGG

-1197 EELRDKFTGNADKV
+1197 ERLRAKFTGNADKV

-1217 YATEVREILASIG
+1217 YAQEVREILASIG
-1230 ARSMDDVI
+1230 ARSLAEVI
-1238 GRADLLS
+1238 GRADLLG

-1259 NPLLIT
+1259 NPLLIC
-1265 VDGADRIVYDRNK
+1265 VDGADKVDYTQERPRNP
-1278 ARNFVPDTL
+1278 VPDTL
-1287 DAEIVKDAARFLNDG
+1287 DAQIVRDARRFLKDG

-1312 NTLRTIG
+1312 NTHRTVG

-1326 VQNFGMNN
+1326 VQNFGMRNAF
-1334 TLQADH
+1334 LPDH

-1355 FAAPGLKLEVSG
+1355 FAAPGLKLEVAG

-1381 IVVRPPMNS
+1381 IVVRPTMSS
-1390 PLVAADN
+1390 PLEASAN
-1397 TIIGNTVLYGATAGY
+1397 TIIGNTVLYGATDGY
-1412 LFAAGRAGERFGVR
+1412 LYAAGRAGERFAVR
-1426 NSGAKVVIE
+1426 NSGATTVIE
-1435 GCGACGCE
+1435 GCGSNGCE

-1469 YLYDPDGVADSRMN
+1469 YLYDP
-1483 HETLATCPIGDAH
+1483 
-1496 WEGQL
+1496 EG
-1501 KELIERHLAET
+1501 
-1512 GSVKAADILQHWD
+1512 KAADMMNMETLVTNPVTVDHWIEQLHRLVTNHFEETRSRRAETILQHWES
-1525 VELANFVQICPKEM
+1525 ELPNFVQVCPKEM
-1539 LAHLP
+1539 LNKLP
-1544 APLGVEDKA
+1544 HPLTLEKGA

>member
-1 MIFSPTS
+1 
-8 HVLDAGPCCH
+8 
-18 EPRLQTQI
+18 
-26 KPDKPPNA
+26 
-34 DAVALYWKEFT
+34 
-45 MTKFDQAWVD
+45 MTKYDDAWV
-55 AETAKREWMTE
+55 AREEAKRAFMAE
-66 NSLYKEEEE
+66 NGLYSPEEE
-75 HASCGVGLVVSIDGK
+75 HSSCGVGLVVSIDGK
-90 PSRKVVENG
+90 ASRSVVENG
-99 IAALK
+99 INALK

-121 AGIHVQIPV
+121 AGIHVQIPAP
-130 EFFYDQIRRTGH
+130 FFYDQVRRTGH
-142 EPDMT
+142 QPKTELLM
-147 KMIAVGQVFLPRT
+147 AVGQVFLPRT
-160 DYGAQETC
+160 DFAAQETC
-168 RTIVESEVL
+168 RTIVETEVL
-177 RMGYYIYGWRHVPVD
+177 RMGYYIYGWRHVPVN
-192 VACLGEK
+192 VSVLGEK

-207 EQILISNSKGV
+207 EQILISNIKGV

-233 IEKAATAAGVQGL
+233 IEKAAAAAQVPGL
-246 YLCSLSCRSIIYKGM
+246 YIASMSCRSIIYKGM
-261 MLAEQVAE
+261 MLAEQVAD
-269 FYPDLMDE
+269 FYPDLQDE
-277 RFESAFALYHQ
+277 RFESAFAIYHQ

-326 EIRMASGAFGDMAED
+326 EIRMASGTFGDMAED
-341 IKPIVAQGSSD
+341 IKPIVPQGSSD
-352 SAALDSVFEVLV
+352 SAALDAVFEVLV
-364 RAGRSAP
+364 RAGRNAP
-371 MAKTMMVPESWS
+371 MAKTMLVPESWS
-383 KQAIELPQSWRDMYS
+383 KQAVELPQAWRDMYS
-398 YCNSVLEPWDGP
+398 YCNSVMEPWDGP

-428 GLRPMRYVVTGD
+428 GLRPMRYVVTND
-440 GLLIAGS
+440 NMLIAGS
-447 ETGMVPVDE
+447 EAGMVPLNE
-456 ANVVEKGALGPGQLL
+456 ANVIEKGALGPGQLL
-471 AVDMQEGKLYHD
+471 AVDMQDGGLFHD
-483 TEMKDKLAAAQPFG
+483 TEIKDKLAASQPFG
-497 DWVGKINEL
+497 DWVGKINDLEGTL
-506 DDKLAVVTEKPMFTG
+506 SGVTEQPMFTG
-521 AELRKRQI
+521 EELRRRQV

-548 AKEALASMGDDTP
+548 GKEALASMGDDTP
-561 SAVLSEKYRPLSHFF
+561 SAVLSKKYRPLSHFF
-576 RQAFSQVTN
+576 RQNFSQVTN

-611 EDSSQTEIL
+611 EDSSQTEIIT
-620 VLDSPFVG
+620 LDSPFVG
-628 NAQFDELIA
+628 NAQFEVMRS
-637 NFNAPLA
+637 NFNADVK
-644 EIDCTFDA
+644 EIDCSFPP
-652 GAGPDD
+652 GMGN
-658 LRKGLTRIRAEAEDA
+658 LSKGLEAIRAEAEEA
-673 VRSGAGHIILTD
+673 VRSGAGHIVLTD
-685 QHQSIDRVAMPMIL
+685 HLSGPDKVAMPMIL
-699 ATSAVHSW
+699 ATSAVHSH
-707 LTRKGLRTF
+707 LVRKGLRTF

-725 CVDPHYFAVLIG
+725 CIDPHYFAVLVG
-737 CGATVVNAY
+737 AGATVVNAY

-751 LADRIERGLLECT
+751 LADRIERGLLDGT
-764 LTEAIQRYRNAI
+764 LTEAVARYRNAI

-808 AMVAEYF
+808 AMCAEYF
-815 PGMQSRI
+815 PGMTSRI
-822 SGIGTTGIQR
+822 SGIGVWGIQH
-832 KSESVHAKGWRG
+832 KVEDVHAQGWG
-844 GSDVLPIGG
+844 AANSIIPIGG
-853 FYKARRSGEK
+853 FYKARKSGET
-863 HAWEAQTM
+863 HAWEATSM
-871 HMLQAACNT
+871 HMLQTACNR
-880 ANYEM
+880 ASYEL
-885 WKQFSAA
+885 WKQYSAK
-892 MRANPPIHLRD
+892 MQSNPPIHLRD
-903 LLDIKEMGKAI
+903 LLDIKPIGKPV

-970 VPEANGDNPSAKIKQ
+970 VPEPNGDNPSAKIKQ

-994 AEYLNHCEELEIKVA
+994 AEYLNQCEELEIKVA

-1136 LRERVTLRTDGG
+1136 LRDRVTLRTDGG

-1197 EELRDKFTGNADKV
+1197 ESLREKFTGNADKV

-1217 YATEVREILASIG
+1217 YASEVREILAEIG
-1230 ARSMDDVI
+1230 ARSLDDVI
-1238 GRADLLS
+1238 GRADLLT

-1265 VDGADRIVYDRNK
+1265 VDGAEDIVYDRDRK
-1278 ARNFVPDTL
+1278 RTKVPHTL
-1287 DAEIVKDAARFLNDG
+1287 DAEIVRDAKRFLEDG
-1302 EKMQLQYAVQ
+1302 EKMQLSYAVQ
-1312 NTLRTIG
+1312 NTHRTVG

-1326 VQNFGMNN
+1326 VKQFGMRN
-1334 TLQADH
+1334 TLQPDH
-1340 LTVKLSGSAGQSLGA
+1340 LTVKLTGSAGQSLGA

-1367 DANDYVGKGLSGGT
+1367 DANDYVGKGLSGGR
-1381 IVVRPPMNS
+1381 IVVRPPMAS
-1390 PLVAADN
+1390 PIVAAEN
-1397 TIIGNTVLYGATAGY
+1397 TIIGNTVLYGATDGY
-1412 LFAAGRAGERFGVR
+1412 LFAAGRAGERFAVR

-1435 GCGACGCE
+1435 GCGSNGCE

-1454 SIGANFGAGMTGGMA
+1454 GIGANFGAGMTGGMA
-1469 YLYDPDGVADSRMN
+1469 YLYDPDGKARPMMN
-1483 HETLATCPIGDAH
+1483 METLVTCPVTVDH
-1496 WEGQL
+1496 WVGQL
-1501 KELIERHLAET
+1501 EEMLEMHLAET
-1512 GSVKAADILQHWD
+1512 GSRRAADILQHW
-1525 VELANFVQICPKEM
+1525 ETEKSNFVQVCPKEM
-1539 LAHLP
+1539 LDKLP
-1544 APLGVEDKA
+1544 APLGLEEAA